1 MASPAKKTIDT
12 IILSA
17 GHSPDSPG
25 ASALGKR
32 EHELT
37 REYARALHDAL
48 RDAGVPVMLINQS
61 LPLRERIQLM
71 KARKTPRDLAM
82 EIHFNAA
89 NGKAHG
95 TEVFYPMGD
104 VTCLKVSRDILL
116 KTSGALGLRNRGA
129 KLQNRSARGTL
140 GWVKEGGILIE
151 VCFMDNPED
160 MSKVNPTVWAEAVV
174 AALRPWTQ
182 SDLS

>member
-17 GHSPDSPG
+17 GHSPESPG
-25 ASALGKR
+25 ASAFGKR

-37 REYARALHDAL
+37 REYAGAL
-48 RDAGVPVMLINQS
+48 RDALSDAGIPVMMINQS

-71 KARKTPRDLAM
+71 KARKTPRDLAI
-82 EIHFNAA
+82 EIHFNAF
-89 NGKAHG
+89 NGKAYG

-116 KTSGALGLRNRGA
+116 KTSRTLGLRNRGA

-140 GWVKEGGILIE
+140 GWVKGGGILIE

-160 MSKVNPTVWAEAVV
+160 MSRVTPEAWAQAVV

-182 SDLS
+182 SGLS

>member
-1 MASPAKKTIDT
+1 MASPKKKAIDT

-17 GHSPDSPG
+17 GHSPESPG
-25 ASALGKR
+25 ASALGRR

-37 REYARALHDAL
+37 REYAGAL
-48 RDAGVPVMLINQS
+48 RDVLMDMGVPVMLINQG
-61 LPLRERIQLM
+61 LPLRERITLM
-71 KARKTPRDLAM
+71 EARKGPNDLAI

-89 NGKAHG
+89 NGHAHG

-104 VTCLKVSRDILL
+104 TTCLKVSRDILL
-116 KTSGALGLRNRGA
+116 ETSRVLGLRNRGA

-140 GWVKEGGILIE
+140 GWVKGGGILIE

-160 MSKVNPTVWAEAVV
+160 MSRVNPEAWAQAVG